1 MKKSKT
7 LATIVT
13 VMVVLSSCGGNS
25 NRTESQGV
33 TFNPTERTSSLTD
46 AEREEAIA
54 AKRAAL
60 AELNIDSI
68 LAIDG
73 VKFSV
78 LSPSINDNVSQG
90 VSDKLTSKII
100 GIAGQCGVGGLCV
113 NPVLGLVTRVECVER
128 NLTGTVPQKAIIKYE
143 LTLYCG
149 NFITNEIYASTTVTI
164 SGVGGSF
171 ESAAQHS
178 VNELTCKPN
187 IRNMFKTASE
197 NAIKWYSNESN
208 LKRFVDKAVA
218 EQNYGLAM
226 ALLSSVPSKATTSDY
241 ATKRN
246 AEISEIYFQ
255 SKADELLA
263 QMEDAIAGANGHYD
277 PMVGAYYQLIP
288 HRSSAFAQADK
299 SFRAYS
305 KLVEDERKAEIA
317 RDEAREIREYN
328 AQLQI
333 EMEKLAVEK
342 AKAPYD
348 AQIAIEQIKADA
360 QVGVAEA
367 KAQGRANANTGGF
380 LGLGKLWDNSFSFA
394 NKVFDNFFGD

>member
-1 MKKSKT
+1 MKKPKV
-7 LATIVT
+7 LAAIATIA
-13 VMVVLSSCGGNS
+13 VMISSCAGNNS
-25 NRTESQGV
+25 DRTESQGV
-33 TFNPTERTSSLTD
+33 KFNPTERTSSLTD

-60 AELNIDSI
+60 AEMNIDSI
-68 LAIDG
+68 LAIHG

-78 LSPSINDNVSQG
+78 LSPSINDNVTQRA
-90 VSDKLTSKII
+90 SDKLTSKII

-113 NPVLGLVTRVECVER
+113 NPVLGLATRVECVER
-128 NLTGTVPQKAIIKYE
+128 SMTGTAPQKAIVKYE
-143 LTLYCG
+143 LTFYCG

-164 SGVGGSF
+164 SGVGATF

-178 VNELTCKPN
+178 VNELTCTPN

-197 NAIKWYSNESN
+197 NAIKWYNNESN
-208 LKRFVDKAVA
+208 LKRFIDKAVA

-226 ALLSSVPSKATTSDY
+226 ALLSSVPSNATTSAY

-246 AEISEIYFQ
+246 AEISELYFQ

-263 QMEDAIAGANGHYD
+263 QMEDAIVGADGHYD

-288 HRSSAFAQADK
+288 RRSAAFAQADK
-299 SFRAYS
+299 SFREYS
-305 KLVEDERKAEIA
+305 KSVEDERKAQEN
-317 RDEAREIREYN
+317 REF
-328 AQLQI
+328 QI

-342 AKAPYD
+342 VKAPYD
-348 AQIAIEQIKADA
+348 AQISIAQIKADA

-394 NKVFDNFFGD
+394 NKIFGFTDD